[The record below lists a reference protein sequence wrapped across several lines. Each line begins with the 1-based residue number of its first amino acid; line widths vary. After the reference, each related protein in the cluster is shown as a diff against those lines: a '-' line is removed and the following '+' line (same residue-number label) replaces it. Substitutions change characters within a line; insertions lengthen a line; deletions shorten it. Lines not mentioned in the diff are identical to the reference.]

1 MCCKFLGV
9 SKLGNKNDF
18 PIIGEDTD
26 LDDLPFID
34 GSEDIRQVRLYWD
47 KPYKF
52 PANNSALMTII
63 SFTWSHSSN
72 YVSEAAPYLEKIKQ
86 GDLEARF
93 ITKYQALQKVYHGT
107 MGKKSTKPGGELTKN
122 KRDNCTRGVGLAMY
136 EAE

>member
-9 SKLGNKNDF
+9 SKLSDKNDF
-18 PIIGEDTD
+18 PVIGEDTD
-26 LDDLPFID
+26 LDDLPFVD

-52 PANNSALMTII
+52 PANHSALMTIV
-63 SFTWSHSSN
+63 SFTRSHGSD

-93 ITKYQALQKVYHGT
+93 ITKYQALQKVYRGT
-107 MGKKSTKPGGELTKN
+107 TGGELTKN
-122 KRDNCTRGVGLAMY
+122 KRDNHARGVGLAMY